1 MKTVGSGASALFRSR
16 ELENER
22 QNHQITDVV
31 EDIDKLHQYGL
42 WMRDKPLFGW
52 CDLESGRK
60 VKFLHCCV
68 CRLERSRKRAA
79 GVSLRKRSLPPRA
92 PRGKG
97 RGLASGNGAENS
109 KNCHSDNQKV
119 RGATSDQYEEK
130 RLLVC

>member
-52 CDLESGRK
+52 CDPESGRK
-60 VKFLHCCV
+60 VKFFHCCV
-68 CRLERSRKRAA
+68 CRLEWGRKQAA
-79 GVSLRKRSLPPRA
+79 GVSLRKRSLPPRP
-92 PRGKG
+92 PRGKW
-97 RGLASGNGAENS
+97 RGLASGKGAENS
-109 KNCHSDNQKV
+109 KNRHADNQKV
-119 RGATSDQYEEK
+119 RGEFSDQYEEK